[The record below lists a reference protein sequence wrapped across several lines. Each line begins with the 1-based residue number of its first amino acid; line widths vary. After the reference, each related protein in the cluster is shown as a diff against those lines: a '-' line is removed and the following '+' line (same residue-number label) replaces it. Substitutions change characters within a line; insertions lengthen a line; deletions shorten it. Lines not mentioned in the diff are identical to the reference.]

1 MTTEHVLV
9 TGGTGMT
16 GRRVTRL
23 LRERGAG
30 IRVGSRSG
38 SPRFDWHDR
47 ATWDP
52 ALEGI
57 TSVYLCYHPDL
68 GFPGAGATVAAFAAR
83 AARHGVRRMALLSGR
98 GESGSERA
106 ERAVRAEFPDLAVL
120 RCAVFAQD
128 FSESFLRGPV
138 LEGTV
143 ALPAPDVPEPFV
155 DLDDVAEVAARAL
168 TEDGHA
174 GELYELTGPK
184 AVAFAEAARLIGEA
198 SGRTVVYQ
206 EVPAEDFVAGAVAAG
221 VAEEEA
227 RGLADLLGEILDGR
241 NAEPADGVER
251 ALGRPAT
258 GFDEYARRAGA
269 AGAWD
274 R

>member
-16 GRRVTRL
+16 GRRVTHL

-68 GFPGAGATVAAFAAR
+68 GFPGADETVAAFAAR

-98 GESGSERA
+98 GEPGSERA
-106 ERAVRAEFPDLAVL
+106 ERAVRSEFPDLTVL
-120 RCAVFAQD
+120 RCAVFAQN
-128 FSESFLRGPV
+128 FSESFLHGPA

-143 ALPAPDVPEPFV
+143 ALPAPDAPEPFV

-174 GELYELTGPK
+174 GELYELTGPG
-184 AVAFAEAARLIGEA
+184 AVTFAEATGVLGRAA
-198 SGRTVVYQ
+198 GRTVVYQ
-206 EVPAEDFVAGAVAAG
+206 EVSAEDFVAGAVAAG
-221 VAEEEA
+221 VPGDVAQ
-227 RGLADLLGEILDGR
+227 GLADLLGEILDGR
-241 NAEPADGVER
+241 NVEPADGVER

-269 AGAWD
+269 AGAWK